1 MYRSIVK
8 RWISA
13 LIWVAVTAAI
23 LALILGI
30 CYGESKHMSLH
41 VQQKC
46 CTGLVGGLAKSYGR
60 AVFSMCV

>member
-30 CYGESKHMSLH
+30 CYGESKHTSLH
-41 VQQKC
+41 IQQSAA
-46 CTGLVGGLAKSYGR
+46 LD
-60 AVFSMCV
+60 